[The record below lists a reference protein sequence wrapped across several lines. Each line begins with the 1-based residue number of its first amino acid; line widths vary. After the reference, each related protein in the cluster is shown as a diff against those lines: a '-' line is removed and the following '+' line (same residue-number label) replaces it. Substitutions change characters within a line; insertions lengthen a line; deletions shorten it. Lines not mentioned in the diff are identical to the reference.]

1 MEINLRG
8 ALEQNGAKLDDSQ
21 LKFIGALETEMRS
34 ALSKQNDAL
43 SEIITK
49 KLDEAPNIGDELR
62 EELRSLATKLDLVE
76 KNSTPKLSDNQ
87 KSQLR
92 SYVKENHDEICK
104 AIREGKEMDLR
115 SLFIG
120 EVRAA
125 APHLNSNGTVTLGVG
140 VSAPTVEN
148 YDESN
153 LLATIRYPEQF
164 ILGKIRNLQ
173 VNKVVN
179 TRFKYEQAPVEGAV
193 AVVAEAGEKPLI
205 QYKWV
210 KNALSRKKYAGRIE
224 WSEEFE
230 MDNDRLFMAIVQ
242 MIEKDV
248 IRAWH
253 NGIITDITA
262 NAVAYTTSPQSGTVP
277 VPNAGDVAV
286 VLQGLISAQNY
297 SANLVLVNPATL
309 VTLMLTK
316 KTDGEYIS
324 TPFFKDGLLNGMEVI
339 GNNVIPAGTIVVLDS
354 GIYSENHTG
363 VINRIGTYNDQFI
376 TNEKTMVSELFSMLE
391 VAQIDLVASRKG
403 TIATISAD
411 IKTP

>member
-21 LKFIGALETEMRS
+21 LKFIVALETEMRS

-49 KLDEAPNIGDELR
+49 KLDEAPNIGEELR

-76 KNSTPKLSDNQ
+76 KSSIPKLSDNQ

-173 VNKVVN
+173 VAKVLN

-403 TIATISAD
+403 TIATIIAD
-411 IKTP
+411 ITKP

>member
-1 MEINLRG
+1 MEINLRS

-49 KLDEAPNIGDELR
+49 KLDEAPNIGEELR

-76 KNSTPKLSDNQ
+76 KNSIPKLSDNQ

-173 VNKVVN
+173 VAKVLN

-339 GNNVIPAGTIVVLDS
+339 GNNVITAGTIVVLDS

-403 TIATISAD
+403 TIATIIAD
-411 IKTP
+411 IKTL

>member
-1 MEINLRG
+1 MEINLRS

-49 KLDEAPNIGDELR
+49 KLGEAPNIGEELR

-76 KNSTPKLSDNQ
+76 KNSIPKLSDNQ

-173 VNKVVN
+173 VAKVLN

-339 GNNVIPAGTIVVLDS
+339 GNNVITAGTIVVLDS

-403 TIATISAD
+403 TIATIIAD
-411 IKTP
+411 IKTL

>member
-153 LLATIRYPEQF
+153 LLATVRYPEQF

-173 VNKVVN
+173 VAKVVN

-403 TIATISAD
+403 TIATIIAD
-411 IKTP
+411 IKTI

>member
-1 MEINLRG
+1 MEINLRS

-49 KLDEAPNIGDELR
+49 KLDEAPNIGEELR

-76 KNSTPKLSDNQ
+76 KSSIPKLSDNQ
-87 KSQLR
+87 KSKLR

-173 VNKVVN
+173 VAKVLN

-403 TIATISAD
+403 TIATIIAD
-411 IKTP
+411 ITKP